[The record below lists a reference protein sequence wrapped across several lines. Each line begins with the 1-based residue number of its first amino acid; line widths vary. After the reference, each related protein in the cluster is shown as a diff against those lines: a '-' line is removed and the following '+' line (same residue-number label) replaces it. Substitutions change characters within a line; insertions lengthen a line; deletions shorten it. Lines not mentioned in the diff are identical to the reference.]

1 MALPS
6 LPDRSPMFDAN
17 GYPTLQTR
25 VWWQSVQRA
34 YQVQDAAIAALDARV
49 TALEP

>member
-1 MALPS
+1 MALPA
-6 LPDRSPMFDAN
+6 LPDRSPMFDKD

-34 YQVQDAAIAALDARV
+34 YRVQDTAIAALEARV